1 MGQERASKPCADC
14 LRLGIVDRVAFLLTA
29 VLYVSGS
36 PVYSSTDQSLFKVW
50 MPPPYMVKPVVVVVV
65 VVTHVK

>member
-1 MGQERASKPCADC
+1 MFRTVLMVMLSPFDLMGQERASKPCADC

-36 PVYSSTDQSLFKVW
+36 PVYSSTDQSLFKV
-50 MPPPYMVKPVVVVVV
+50 
-65 VVTHVK
+65 